1 MTLSFDPDILTLDA
15 RHHIGGTAVTGAPGM
30 ALYRPSDG
38 AVLTDSPV
46 AGAEIVDQVVE
57 TARAALRRSG
67 WGAAP
72 PRDRTRAMHRWA
84 DFLEADAPTLA
95 RLEAI
100 CSTRPVGQLPAG
112 DIAVTAEQIRFF
124 AEMADKEGGDLV
136 PTAAGALGMTV
147 TEPYGASPRS
157 PPGTSRFRW
166 LAGSSDRRSPPA
178 TPSC

>member
-1 MTLSFDPDILTLDA
+1 
-15 RHHIGGTAVTGAPGM
+15 
-30 ALYRPSDG
+30 
-38 AVLTDSPV
+38 
-46 AGAEIVDQVVE
+46 
-57 TARAALRRSG
+57 
-67 WGAAP
+67 
-72 PRDRTRAMHRWA
+72 MHRWA